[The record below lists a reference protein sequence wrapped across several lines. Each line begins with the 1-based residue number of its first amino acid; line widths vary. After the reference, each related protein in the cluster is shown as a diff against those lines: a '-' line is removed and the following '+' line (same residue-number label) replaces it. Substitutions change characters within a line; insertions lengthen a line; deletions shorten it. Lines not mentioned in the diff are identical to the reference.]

1 MEILKNAAFFPLNI
15 STIYAYGTNP
25 RKGEK
30 KHIKEDNIYTNPL
43 LNLSISLK
51 F

>member
-15 STIYAYGTNP
+15 STIYAYGTNT

-30 KHIKEDNIYTNPL
+30 KHIKDV
-43 LNLSISLK
+43 LNLSKSLK